1 MKKLHSKKGATLLL
15 ALLLLLASTMV
26 STVIL
31 TAVTSVSKNIR
42 DDRQMQQDYLTVSSA
57 AEFLRDNI
65 AGDSC
70 KFTKTEKKSCY
81 GNSTVTYDHTPHTGL
96 FKDWL
101 DECVDYNKSS
111 TNYSQFEG
119 EFSDNMTINVESDL
133 GDVEFSEVKA
143 EFSFVKS
150 GDKAGSLTIT
160 LSSGECTMYVI
171 FTCTRVVGDPTTS
184 GEWYNEQTVTETT
197 ITWSKGKISR
207 TAEGVSGN
215 S

>member
-70 KFTKTEKKSCY
+70 KLVKTIYTSNRQDDNYNDNEKHSGIMKNWLNQCVNLTKNNNFGT
-81 GNSTVTYDHTPHTGL
+81 L
-96 FKDWL
+96 KD
-101 DECVDYNKSS
+101 
-111 TNYSQFEG
+111 

-150 GDKAGSLTIT
+150 GDEAGNLTII

-171 FTCTRVVGDPTTS
+171 FECKREQKILNRGDEDLPNSVSSKTT
-184 GEWYNEQTVTETT
+184 TT
-197 ITWSKGKISR
+197 ITWLNGEISR